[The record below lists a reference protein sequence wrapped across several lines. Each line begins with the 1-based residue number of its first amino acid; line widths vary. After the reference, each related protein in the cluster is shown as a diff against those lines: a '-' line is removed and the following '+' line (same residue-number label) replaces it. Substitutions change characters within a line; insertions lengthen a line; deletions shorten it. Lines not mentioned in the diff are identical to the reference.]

1 MPPPPPAVDRASCQ
15 TARVLGSVGVN
26 CLLQECTSPAV
37 CAAASVARSS
47 SGGSIS
53 GDYCAAP
60 LALSLLDACCRQV
73 QRVFAA
79 AALVRWRDA
88 AVLLPLCRGDP
99 ASCVPLGEAA
109 SSVRSLS
116 HQARAAISAAPFLAS
131 RIGRACGPAPAPV
144 RTSVESA
151 QIFGWW
157 SASISRECKVC
168 SCPVIPEKAAQR
180 RRHTAVQPVRVAVG
194 SAAQA
199 ARVVWRF

>member
-1 MPPPPPAVDRASCQ
+1 M
-15 TARVLGSVGVN
+15 LGSVGVN

-53 GDYCAAP
+53 DDYCAAP

-88 AVLLPLCRGDP
+88 AVLLPLCHGDP

-116 HQARAAISAAPFLAS
+116 HQARASVRPRAGARANVSGISANFW
-131 RIGRACGPAPAPV
+131 V
-144 RTSVESA
+144 V
-151 QIFGWW
+151 
-157 SASISRECKVC
+157 
-168 SCPVIPEKAAQR
+168 
-180 RRHTAVQPVRVAVG
+180 VG
-194 SAAQA
+194 IN
-199 ARVVWRF
+199 FYE

>member
-1 MPPPPPAVDRASCQ
+1 M
-15 TARVLGSVGVN
+15 LGSVVVN

-53 GDYCAAP
+53 DDYCAAP
-60 LALSLLDACCRQV
+60 LALSLLDACCREV

-88 AVLLPLCRGDP
+88 AVLLPLCHGDP
-99 ASCVPLGEAA
+99 APCVPLGEAA

-116 HQARAAISAAPFLAS
+116 SGS
-131 RIGRACGPAPAPV
+131 RGMIR
-144 RTSVESA
+144 ESA
-151 QIFGWW
+151 QSTQIFGWSWCVVPW
-157 SASISRECKVC
+157 SASIFQRVQGLA
-168 SCPVIPEKAAQR
+168 VIPDTGHWTQQACQL
-180 RRHTAVQPVRVAVG
+180 VQPVRVAVG